1 MKTDKGRKD
10 VIHKYGKRKKSKKE
24 LEINVIRMCKIS
36 VKEILNYS
44 RGKQRLEQVSRT
56 VKQEGSTS
64 YVIITNIY

>member
-24 LEINVIRMCKIS
+24 LEINVITMCKIP

-44 RGKQRLEQVSRT
+44 RGKQRLEQVS
-56 VKQEGSTS
+56 VEQEGSTS
-64 YVIITNIY
+64 SVIITNIY